1 MGMVFTL
8 ILTLVECEQS
18 AVASQLQLEA
28 CLVASDWFESGESSL
43 LASAAPLAGPG
54 TENGT

>member
-1 MGMVFTL
+1 MGMVFNLISTL
-8 ILTLVECEQS
+8 AEYEQS

-28 CLVASDWFESGESSL
+28 CLVASGWFESGESSL

-54 TENGT
+54 TESGT